1 MSRLDRYVLSELV
14 PPFLF
19 GVGAFLVVLVG
30 VDLLSDVLKLI
41 YRQGF
46 PPAAAAKI
54 FLLQLPGLV
63 TLSLPMAMLFGSL
76 MATAR
81 LSGDGEI
88 VAMRAGGTSFPR
100 IGVTVVIVGLLV
112 SGGALAI
119 NETLVPAFNSRAFE
133 IARRVRETVASP
145 GDLAFE
151 VRGED
156 GRLQRWLHAETF
168 DPQALTMTEATIVDF
183 SKGGHRHLF
192 TAESAKWEGEAWVLA
207 NLEHKWRT
215 ADGLPQEERADRLAI
230 HIGRTV
236 QELERIKKDPEDM
249 TLAEARAQAALAK
262 ARGDVTQAGKLI
274 QHIHIR
280 IAVPWCSLGFAVL
293 GLPLGLRRL
302 RSSRSIGLGL
312 SLVIIFAYYVVLH
325 TLSILGERGAGNP
338 ALMAWAPNVLLY
350 LVGFGLLANS
360 SR

>member
-1 MSRLDRYVLSELV
+1 MSRLDRYVLTELI
-14 PPFLF
+14 PPFVF

-30 VDLLSDVLKLI
+30 VDLLSEVLKLI

-54 FLLQLPGLV
+54 FLLQLPGLI
-63 TLSLPMAMLFGSL
+63 TLTLPMAMLFGSL

-81 LSGDGEI
+81 MSGDGEV

-100 IGVTVVIVGLLV
+100 IGVTVIIVGLLV

-119 NETLVPAFNSRAFE
+119 NETLVPALNTKAFD
-133 IARRVRETVASP
+133 IARRAAGQTEGKEPLILTIPEDDEPERVLYVRRIDRAKAQLEDVFVLWLRHGKFYQLVDAERGTW
-145 GDLAFE
+145 
-151 VRGED
+151 RGERLLLEDVRHEWQTGD
-156 GRLQRWLHAETF
+156 GRQWERVQTF
-168 DPQALTMTEATIVDF
+168 SV
-183 SKGGHRHLF
+183 
-192 TAESAKWEGEAWVLA
+192 
-207 NLEHKWRT
+207 N
-215 ADGLPQEERADRLAI
+215 
-230 HIGRTV
+230 IGR
-236 QELERIKKDPEDM
+236 ELAEVERIKKDPEDM
-249 TLAEARAQAALAK
+249 TLAEARAQAALATE
-262 ARGDVTQAGKLI
+262 RGDLAQAGKLI

-280 IAVPWCSLGFAVL
+280 LAVPWCSLGFAVL